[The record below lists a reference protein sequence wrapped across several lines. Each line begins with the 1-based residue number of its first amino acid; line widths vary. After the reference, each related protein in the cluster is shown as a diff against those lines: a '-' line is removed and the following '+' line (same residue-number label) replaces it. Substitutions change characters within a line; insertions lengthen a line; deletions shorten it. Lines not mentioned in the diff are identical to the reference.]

1 LTFPN
6 NNQKIFLVIDVFVI
20 LKYLY
25 LNKNTKKKTMKKIVK
40 LTEADLTKLVK
51 RTINEMDYMDDE
63 MEDQDDDMTYAIIET
78 WKQEI
83 NYHLERVAD
92 KYIEKLETM
101 LDSMESSSKFNKQQK
116 TDINYEVGTLIRQL
130 QDLQIN

>member
-1 LTFPN
+1 
-6 NNQKIFLVIDVFVI
+6 
-20 LKYLY
+20 
-25 LNKNTKKKTMKKIVK
+25 MKKIVK
-40 LTEADLTKLVK
+40 LTEADLTRLVK

-63 MEDQDDDMTYAIIET
+63 MEDQDDDMTYGIIET

>member
-1 LTFPN
+1 
-6 NNQKIFLVIDVFVI
+6 LVIDFFVI

-40 LTEADLTKLVK
+40 LTEADLTRLVK

-63 MEDQDDDMTYAIIET
+63 MEDQDDDMTYGIIET

-83 NYHLERVAD
+83 NYHLERVAG

>member
-1 LTFPN
+1 M
-6 NNQKIFLVIDVFVI
+6 VIDFFVI

-40 LTEADLTKLVK
+40 LTEADLTRLVK

-63 MEDQDDDMTYAIIET
+63 MEDQDDDMTYGIIET

-83 NYHLERVAD
+83 NYHLERVAG

>member
-1 LTFPN
+1 
-6 NNQKIFLVIDVFVI
+6 
-20 LKYLY
+20 
-25 LNKNTKKKTMKKIVK
+25 MKKIVK
-40 LTEADLTKLVK
+40 LTERDLTRLVK

-63 MEDQDDDMTYAIIET
+63 MEDQDDYMTYTIIET

-101 LDSMESSSKFNKQQK
+101 LESMESSSKFNKQQK
-116 TDINYEVGTLIRQL
+116 TDIN
-130 QDLQIN
+130 